1 MSECPRC
8 GAARHKG
15 RCKGSKAAAKAEAPP
30 PVKLNGHLEVA
41 AGLGFRAS
49 IESGQF
55 CIEQDRQEGELIYTH
70 QLTLAPHE
78 AARLIEWVQQQVEG
92 KP

>member
-1 MSECPRC
+1 MSDCPRC
-8 GAARHKG
+8 GAAKHKG
-15 RCKGSKAAAKAEAPP
+15 RCKGSKAAVKAPP
-30 PVKLNGHLEVA
+30 PPIKLNGHLEVA

-49 IESGQF
+49 IEEGQF
-55 CIEQDRQEGELIYTH
+55 CIEQDRQEGETIYTH

>member
-1 MSECPRC
+1 
-8 GAARHKG
+8 
-15 RCKGSKAAAKAEAPP
+15 
-30 PVKLNGHLEVA
+30 LNGHLEVA

-55 CIEQDRQEGELIYTH
+55 CIEQDRQEGETIYTH